1 VTKQGRQYMRELRF
15 LFVSSIIFG
24 ALLFQTGATGGEA
37 MSLKLAS
44 DAFEEGKPIP
54 KDHTCDGADRSPP
67 LHWEGA
73 PDAAKGFA
81 IVVDDPDA
89 PSGNWNHWLIYN
101 IPPAAKALAE
111 GVPTQGSLGD
121 GTRQGTND
129 FGKVGYGGPCPPR
142 GSNHR
147 YYFKVY
153 ALSAPLELEPGA
165 KRDAVLKA
173 LKGKTLG
180 DAQLMGRYGR

>member
-1 VTKQGRQYMRELRF
+1 MRELP
-15 LFVSSIIFG
+15 LLLVSSIICC
-24 ALLFQTGATGGEA
+24 ALLFQSSASGGEA

-44 DAFEEGKPIP
+44 DAFEEGNLIP
-54 KDHTCDGADRSPP
+54 KSHTCDGADRSPP

-111 GVPTQGSLGD
+111 GVPTRGSLGD

-129 FGKVGYGGPCPPR
+129 FGRIGYGGPCPPR

-173 LKGKTLG
+173 LKQKTLAEG
-180 DAQLMGRYGR
+180 QLMGRYGR